1 MTRGDFGGR
10 EESFASDR
18 ECEERATDDT
28 GCEDDVVAGTVMRNL
43 EVTRRIKDGFT
54 SCIVGDVVG
63 DDDLCTLVV
72 DLLQETLSK
81 G

>member
-1 MTRGDFGGR
+1 VTRGDRGGR

-18 ECEERATDDT
+18 ECEERATDGT

-54 SCIVGDVVG
+54 SFIVG
-63 DDDLCTLVV
+63 DDDLCILVV
-72 DLLQETLSK
+72 DLSQETLSK